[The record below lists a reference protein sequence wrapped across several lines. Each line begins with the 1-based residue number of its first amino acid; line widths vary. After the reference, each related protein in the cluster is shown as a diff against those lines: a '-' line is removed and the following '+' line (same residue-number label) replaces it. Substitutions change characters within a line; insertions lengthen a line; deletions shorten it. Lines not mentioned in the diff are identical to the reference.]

1 MRSHWTSLTARTPA
15 GKPCS
20 FPSQKRANNTIQFH
34 IKFDWSL
41 DTAAA
46 AAACSGEDEKR
57 ENEKEG
63 ENQLASK
70 LVFFVSLSTRFAL
83 SFYFIFYFLFHSYD
97 LRVQPLTW
105 TNLSAFF
112 YYVIY
117 VCLNFHLS
125 RWDELI
131 SLYKVTILQCVFKSW
146 LSNICFV
153 FQTWLS

>member
-57 ENEKEG
+57 ENEKER

-83 SFYFIFYFLFHSYD
+83 SFYFIFYFLFYSYD